1 MDLRLR
7 GRVAM
12 VSGASKGIGRA
23 VALGLAEEGV
33 HLALNARGVDGLAAL
48 AAEIGKRFD
57 VTVVASPGDMSKL
70 PDIQA
75 FTARAIERFGRV
87 DILVNSA
94 GSSQGGIFW
103 DVPDQTWLDSW
114 QLKLF
119 GYVRLM
125 REVIPHMIRQKS
137 GRIVNII
144 GNTGKQPIPTMLPGA
159 SANAA
164 LLAINKGVADAVA
177 EHGII
182 VNAVNP
188 GPIRTERWDTLMERL
203 GRAVGVPADEYE
215 ASFVEQIPA
224 KRVGRPEEMADLIVF
239 LASER
244 AAYLTGVSITAD
256 GGMTRSSMT

>member
-1 MDLRLR
+1 MELRLR
-7 GRVAM
+7 GKVAM

-33 HLALNARGVDGLAAL
+33 HLALNARGAPLLEQAAG
-48 AAEIGKRFD
+48 EIARRYD
-57 VTVVASPGDMSKL
+57 VTVLPVPGDMSRAE
-70 PDIQA
+70 DIQG
-75 FTARAIERFGRV
+75 FVGRTMERFGRV

-103 DVPDQTWLDSW
+103 EVPDQIWQDSW
-114 QLKLF
+114 GLKLF

-125 REVIPHMIRQKS
+125 REVVPHMIRQGG
-137 GRIVNII
+137 GRIVNVI
-144 GNTGKQPIPTMLPGA
+144 GNTGKQPIQTMLPGA

-164 LLAINKGVADAVA
+164 LLAINKGVADTLARHNIV
-177 EHGII
+177 

-203 GRAVGVPADEYE
+203 GKAVGMSAPDYE
-215 ASFVEQIPA
+215 ASFVKDIPLG
-224 KRVGRPEEMADLIVF
+224 RVGRPEEMADLVVF

-244 AAYLTGVSITAD
+244 AGFITGTSITAD
-256 GGMTRSSMT
+256 GGMTRSSMV

>member
-33 HLALNARGVDGLAAL
+33 HLALNARGTEGLQAL
-48 AAEIGKRFD
+48 AAEITRRFV
-57 VTVVASPGDMSKL
+57 VTALPVPGDMSQL

-75 FTARAIERFGRV
+75 FAARTLERFGRI

-94 GSSQGGIFW
+94 GSSQGGVFW

-125 REVIPHMIRQKS
+125 REVIPHMIREKS

-144 GNTGKQPIPTMLPGA
+144 GNTGKQPIETMLPGA

-177 EHGII
+177 RHGIV

-203 GRAVGVPADEYE
+203 GRAVGVSATDYE
-215 ASFVEQIPA
+215 ASFVQEIPA
-224 KRVGRPEEMADLIVF
+224 GRVGRPEEMADLIVF

>member
-23 VALGLAEEGV
+23 VALALAEEGV
-33 HLALNARGVDGLAAL
+33 HLGLNARGADGLAAL
-48 AAEIGKRFD
+48 AAEITKRFD
-57 VTVVASPGDMSKL
+57 VTVVTSPGDMSQL

-87 DILVNSA
+87 DILINSA

-144 GNTGKQPIPTMLPGA
+144 GNTGKQSTA
-159 SANAA
+159 S
-164 LLAINKGVADAVA
+164 
-177 EHGII
+177 
-182 VNAVNP
+182 
-188 GPIRTERWDTLMERL
+188 
-203 GRAVGVPADEYE
+203 
-215 ASFVEQIPA
+215 S
-224 KRVGRPEEMADLIVF
+224 
-239 LASER
+239 
-244 AAYLTGVSITAD
+244 
-256 GGMTRSSMT
+256 